1 MKPFRRGQTPLDRPS
16 DGEPGGTS
24 DSPPNPGRRRLLRWG
39 VRLALAAPLAFG
51 FWRRQRVRIDRAT
64 VPVPNLPAEFRGFRI
79 AQISD
84 LHASFWAPRDFLDSV
99 VAQVNRLNA
108 DLIAVTGDFITGG
121 GDQLWGDTRDIDYGH
136 EVAEALARLRGK
148 HRFGVLGNH
157 DQGKGERET
166 RRLVDRLESAG
177 LPILRNRATVLRRG
191 AARLYL
197 AGTDDFWHQGDVG
210 AALRDVPETG
220 PTLLLTHNPDAVA
233 DIPDHRRVALTLCGH
248 THGGQVVVPFLTR
261 RVLPIREP
269 HRYMAGLVRESH
281 GHTYVNR
288 GIGTLLLPFRLG
300 APPEITEI
308 TLA

>member
-1 MKPFRRGQTPLDRPS
+1 MKPFRRSQPPPAPS
-16 DGEPGGTS
+16 S
-24 DSPPNPGRRRLLRWG
+24 DNEGDHPSSPPNPGRRRFLRWG
-39 VRLALAAPLAFG
+39 VRLGLVTPFAVG
-51 FWRRQRVRIDRAT
+51 FWGRQAIQVERVT
-64 VPVPNLPAEFRGFRI
+64 VPVPELPPEFRGFRI

-84 LHASFWAPRDFLDSV
+84 LHASFCVPRDFLDSV

-108 DLIAVTGDFITGG
+108 DLIAVTGDFITGAVN
-121 GDQLWGDTRDIDYGH
+121 QLWGDTRDIDYGH

-261 RVLPIREP
+261 RVLPIRKP
-269 HRYMAGLVRESH
+269 HRYMAGLVPESR
-281 GHTYVNR
+281 GYTYVNR
-288 GIGTLLLPFRLG
+288 GIGTLVFPFRLG